1 MKASYKTNQNLIG
14 FLKQKNK
21 WGLDNEISCINNR
34 NDLTEVTSGILC

>member
-34 NDLTEVTSGILC
+34 NDLRQRSQVVLC